1 MDGPGAPQ
9 NAPYTEEQVRLGDG
23 PQAEMQG
30 EKWNAAKV
38 QLDYGDRPYVTA
50 CRVGRANPM
59 ATDAARVKP
68 SWPCSG

>member
-38 QLDYGDRPYVTA
+38 QLDYGDRPYRHESMQTGA
-50 CRVGRANPM
+50 RRRRYMRSG
-59 ATDAARVKP
+59 DAVA
-68 SWPCSG
+68 